1 MKRKVPRAL
10 SACVLVSAALR
21 LAPGCQG
28 DLSQAVV
35 VNEYPANVPEPY
47 TIYKVWYRST
57 LFLEPVSP
65 GQESGASRIG
75 PGTEPAYA
83 LVTPSFDADG
93 GTRTLLPARTRNV
106 VQTGSGDTGR
116 LVFSPT
122 AALVGCG
129 GPNGLS
135 REDYDIITT
144 RVFPGDVVVPFDP
157 LGCTPQAQQA
167 EDAGQHSVTD
177 AGVEGG

>member
-1 MKRKVPRAL
+1 MKRKMHRAL
-10 SACVLVSAALR
+10 LSCGLVLAVMR

-35 VNEYPANVPEPY
+35 VNEYPANVTERY
-47 TIYKVWYRST
+47 TVYKVWYRST

-65 GQESGASRIG
+65 GQESGALRIG

-83 LVTPSFDADG
+83 LLAPSFDVDSG
-93 GTRTLLPARTRNV
+93 MRTLVPARTREP
-106 VQTGSGDTGR
+106 VQTGPGDTGR

-122 AALVGCG
+122 GALVGCG

-135 REDYDIITT
+135 REDYDVITT
-144 RVFPGDVVVPFDP
+144 RIFPNDVVVPFDP
-157 LGCTPQAQQA
+157 SGCMPPAQQA
-167 EDAGQHSVTD
+167 QDAGKPSVTD
-177 AGVEGG
+177 AGVDGG